1 MDTNAKLQPVRSTM
15 TRPRNE
21 SGFTL
26 MELMVTV
33 SISAIL
39 LAIGAPSFSS
49 FVLSQK
55 VSAASSDVTSMLT
68 FARSEAIKRNGNVV
82 VTQKSGGW
90 QNGWTTQSGT
100 NTVGQQEA
108 FSNVAIA
115 NSASTLTYNNSGRI
129 SGSGN
134 ITFQISGGA
143 NTRCVTVDLSG
154 MPKSKNGSCS

>member
-1 MDTNAKLQPVRSTM
+1 M

>member
-1 MDTNAKLQPVRSTM
+1 M

-82 VTQKSGGW
+82 VTHKSGGW